1 MALFST
7 SMSEQGFNVGM
18 SMIEVLASN
27 FHQDFGYEGITAK
40 AEITRFI
47 ENISCERDRELLKND
62 IERLLEFETHRDM
75 VHYLHICGASYWP
88 LEENVEEIFRD
99 ALSKLQSP

>member
-1 MALFST
+1 MTLYNT

-27 FHQDFGYEGITAK
+27 FHQDFGCLGITAK
-40 AEITRFI
+40 DEVNRFV
-47 ENISCERDRELLKND
+47 ENVSNDRDRELLRGN
-62 IERLLEFETHRDM
+62 IEMLLGFETHKDM

-88 LEENVEEIFRD
+88 ADENIEEVFKD
-99 ALSKLQSP
+99 TLSRL